1 MTTVKNKIKLFSLAA
16 MLLASAVSTASAA
29 QTPKNVD
36 VYYVPLQ
43 FVFDGEQYAPPE
55 DQQGFI
61 YEGSTYVPLRFI
73 SYSLNKAVQ
82 WDGDTYKVT
91 VEEPKA
97 ADKVQIDEY
106 NLNTKVRGGKL
117 RDSFDAS
124 QLKPSSI
131 SVYQEKVQ
139 YVFDGQTKE
148 IGEELPGLF
157 VDNSLYVPLRFF
169 SESVGRKI
177 EWDAVSY
184 TIKAEVP
191 AADKPKAEQD
201 KPATPK
207 PAEAPKPA
215 APAAPVMGGG
225 GGGGATTTRTEQS
238 IADEFKPRIEAL
250 QSEAMVYF
258 LGLLAQYSGIE
269 DEQEKAAKKAE
280 LRTQAEAK
288 LAEFDSRF
296 NTIISAME
304 AKLGEYQYG
313 TAKADEY
320 RASYEQAKSLAKQS
334 YGI

>member
-1 MTTVKNKIKLFSLAA
+1 MKKTIKMFSLAA
-16 MLLASAVSTASAA
+16 MLLASAVNTASAA
-29 QTPKNVD
+29 QTPQNVD

-91 VEEPKA
+91 VEDPKA
-97 ADKVQIDEY
+97 EDQIKIDEF

-117 RDSFDAS
+117 RDKFDAS

-131 SVYQEKVQ
+131 AVYKEKVQ

-157 VDNSLYVPLRFF
+157 VDNRLYVPLRFF

-184 TIKAEVP
+184 TIKAAVPVDEKAKTDTANPTQQKPAEEQKPTVP
-191 AADKPKAEQD
+191 AAPIL
-201 KPATPK
+201 
-207 PAEAPKPA
+207 
-215 APAAPVMGGG
+215 
-225 GGGGATTTRTEQS
+225 GGGGAVGGGGVSTTVTEQS
-238 IADEFKPRIEAL
+238 IADEFKPQIEAIR
-250 QSEAMVYF
+250 SEATVFF
-258 LGLLAQYSGIE
+258 LGLLAQYNSIQ

-280 LRTQAEAK
+280 LKTQAEAK

-304 AKLGEYQYG
+304 AKLGEYHYSS
-313 TAKADEY
+313 AKADEY
-320 RASYEQAKSLAKQS
+320 RAMYEAAKSVAKQT
-334 YGI
+334 YGL